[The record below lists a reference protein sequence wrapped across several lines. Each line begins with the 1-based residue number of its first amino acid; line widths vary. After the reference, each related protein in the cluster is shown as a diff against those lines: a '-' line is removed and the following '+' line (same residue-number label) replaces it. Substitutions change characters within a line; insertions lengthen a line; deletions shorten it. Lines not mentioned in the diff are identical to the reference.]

1 MVKRVFGD
9 MRSQHKIYTLG
20 DAIIALKGLA
30 NDYDGAEDDNKNL
43 YVEQMLYIIQEEL
56 EVPILVSE
64 FGAEA

>member
-1 MVKRVFGD
+1 

-56 EVPILVSE
+56 EVPILVSK

>member
-1 MVKRVFGD
+1 

>member
-56 EVPILVSE
+56 EVPILVSK